1 MFGGFWRVCG
11 LDNVVGSFPTFQRPS
26 AEGLR
31 DTRALWANEGEGSYE
46 LSEALSYAALVAWG
60 FLAAQVSCFDATEL
74 LAQLPDC
81 AASCLLDLVS
91 DSTCGLDVKCLCADP
106 KLETQVAGCVQS
118 NCLPR
123 EALSTLNVTS
133 IACEYPIRD
142 KHRSFD
148 ILGIVLGTITTIIV
162 ALRFF
167 AKLHYEHIFRLDD
180 YLVAFS
186 YVLNVSNTALCIY
199 GLSGNGLGTDTWKSS
214 PDTITDFLMYLY
226 IGQTFYASD
235 VFVTKICVLLFYLRI
250 FPVVSVRRVLWG
262 TIALSALCAVLFDIL
277 AIAQCQPISFFWKG
291 WDELH
296 EGEGKCIGVNALGWA
311 IAAVSIIL
319 DVWVLA
325 IPLSQIV
332 RLQMKWKRKI
342 AVGLMFVVGT
352 FVTVVSILRLRYLVA
367 FGKST
372 NPLWDSFN
380 TVYWSDIEIN
390 VAIWCVCMP
399 DLRMVIR
406 NVFPSLRSSL
416 GSNDV
421 PKGSNPTSRQ
431 QGRSTN
437 NSSYHTHENVYK
449 AKPAQRHGDDEPS
462 SSTADLVELST
473 LTSRHEARSLV

>member
-1 MFGGFWRVCG
+1 M
-11 LDNVVGSFPTFQRPS
+11 
-26 AEGLR
+26 
-31 DTRALWANEGEGSYE
+31 
-46 LSEALSYAALVAWG
+46 
-60 FLAAQVSCFDATEL
+60 
-74 LAQLPDC
+74 
-81 AASCLLDLVS
+81 
-91 DSTCGLDVKCLCADP
+91 
-106 KLETQVAGCVQS
+106 
-118 NCLPR
+118 
-123 EALSTLNVTS
+123 
-133 IACEYPIRD
+133 
-142 KHRSFD
+142 
-148 ILGIVLGTITTIIV
+148 GTITAIIV

-167 AKLHYEHIFRLDD
+167 AKLHYERVFRLDD

-186 YVLNVSNTALCIY
+186 FVLNVSNTVLCIY

-262 TIALSALCAVLFDIL
+262 TIAVAAL
-277 AIAQCQPISFFWKG
+277 FFWRG
-291 WDELH
+291 WDKLH

-332 RLQMKWKRKI
+332 RLQMKWKRKL

-352 FVTVVSILRLRYLVA
+352 FVTIVSILRLRYLVA

-406 NVFPSLRSSL
+406 QVFPSLRSSL
-416 GSNDV
+416 GSNDA
-421 PKGSNPTSRQ
+421 PKGSNPTSGK

-437 NSSYHTHENVYK
+437 SSSYHTHENIYK

-473 LTSRHEARSLV
+473 LTSRHETRSLV